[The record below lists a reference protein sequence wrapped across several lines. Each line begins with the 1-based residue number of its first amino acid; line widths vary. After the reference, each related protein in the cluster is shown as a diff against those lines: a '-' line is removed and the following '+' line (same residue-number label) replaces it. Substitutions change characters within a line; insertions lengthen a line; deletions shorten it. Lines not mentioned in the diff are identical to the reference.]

1 MDNNGDRN
9 HVSIEITPIYGTLVS
24 SIKNTMESAASQG
37 CICKVSNEIRRE
49 NSKAYDP
56 NKVSIGPFH
65 RDNEAL
71 KAMEDQKWRYLYALL
86 NRKPNQLETNLNT
99 CVEALKELESRA
111 RLFYKPEQYHLRMS
125 SDEFVKMMLVDGGFI
140 VELFLKSALKGLK
153 RRNDP
158 IFSTPGM
165 LYRVRCDLI
174 MIENQI
180 PFFILQELF
189 RIVLIPKQCNHS
201 ITDLAFNF
209 FKTMIPGD
217 HLLHKEKFS
226 QESNHLLDLARHCYL
241 PTLPRIPVK
250 QNVRENY
257 RFRGHAT
264 ELKESGIKL
273 TRARRRVENMLD
285 INFEKGVLEIPT
297 IHIRYFTETLFRN
310 FIAFEQCLSC
320 QDHNNNNETS
330 LAHTQHISSYVV
342 LMKSL
347 MVSDKDV
354 KFLENQDIL
363 LTDDNVDEKDIYQLF
378 GRLGECAMKNVNN
391 IDAQDH
397 QLMKDFYFDGL
408 CEQVNGYKTW
418 SCWKTSKST
427 SSSQTTTTEE
437 KFASWTVLFAAAA
450 ILLLALTFFGTL
462 FSVLSFFRHR

>member
-1 MDNNGDRN
+1 MDNNGDKN

-24 SIKNTMESAASQG
+24 SIKNTMERAASQG
-37 CICKVSNEIRRE
+37 CICRVSHEIR
-49 NSKAYDP
+49 NKNPNAYVPD
-56 NKVSIGPFH
+56 KVSIGPLN
-65 RDNEAL
+65 RNNEAL

-86 NRKPNQLETNLNT
+86 NRKPNQLEKNLNT

-111 RLFYKPEQYHLRMS
+111 RLFYKPEQYHCSS

-140 VELFLKSALKGLK
+140 VELFLKSAIKGLR

-165 LYRVRCDLI
+165 LYRVRCNLI

-189 RIVLIPKQCNHS
+189 RIVPIPKQCNS
-201 ITDLAFNF
+201 ITDLAFIF
-209 FKTMIPGD
+209 FKCMIPGD

-226 QESNHLLDLARHCYL
+226 QESNHLLDLVRHCYL
-241 PTLPRIPVK
+241 PTIQRIQAK
-250 QNVRENY
+250 QNILPNY
-257 RFRGHAT
+257 SFRGPAT
-264 ELKESGIKL
+264 KLKESGIKL
-273 TRARRRVENMLD
+273 MRARRRVENMLD
-285 INFEKGVLEIPT
+285 IKFNKGVLEIPT
-297 IHIRYFTETLFRN
+297 IHIKSFTETLFRN

-330 LAHTQHISSYVV
+330 LAHSQHISSYVV

-347 MVSDKDV
+347 MVSDRDV

-363 LTDDNVDEKDIYQLF
+363 LTDENVDKKDVYQLF
-378 GRLGECAMKNVNN
+378 GKLGGCALKNVNN
-391 IDAQDH
+391 VDALDH
-397 QLMKDFYFDGL
+397 QLKDFYFDGL

-418 SCWKTSKST
+418 SCWKTEEST
-427 SSSQTTTTEE
+427 SSSSSSSNRQMK
-437 KFASWTVLFAAAA
+437 KFASWTMLFVAAA

-462 FSVLSFFRHR
+462 FSVLSFFLRR